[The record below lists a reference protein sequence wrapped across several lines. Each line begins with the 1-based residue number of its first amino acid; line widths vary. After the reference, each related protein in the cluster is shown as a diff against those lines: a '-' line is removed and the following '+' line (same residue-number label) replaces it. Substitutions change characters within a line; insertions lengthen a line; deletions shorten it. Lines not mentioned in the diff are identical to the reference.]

1 MKKFNV
7 ILATDLSGGFG
18 LDGELPWDLEK
29 DYGFFKTITRTRSI
43 LPGINLSNNILIAGR
58 KTWESMGRKPL
69 PERITF
75 VVTSQWE
82 ELEKT
87 NGNSQIQF
95 FPTFFS
101 AYQKAQTHTQS
112 DIWVIGGKGIYDAAL
127 RHWAC
132 DQVYWTQIKGTFK
145 SDVSIDMTS
154 YSIKWTGKI
163 TSTDVDRNTGI
174 VYELDFNQGTYIPN
188 AESQYLETMYDVI
201 TTGESRQTRNA
212 VTFSKFNKTLSC
224 DLAQGFPLLTTKK
237 MFWKGIVEELLFFI
251 RGETDTTKLSAQGV
265 KIWEPNTSREFLDSV
280 GLPYEPG
287 TMGPMY
293 GYQWRHWGKPF
304 VSEKS
309 EESVQTDS
317 KCFPNGIDQLSQVI
331 EEIKSNPHSRRI
343 LMTDFNPTQAHQG
356 VLYPCHSIVMQF
368 YVNHGKLSCTMYQR
382 SGDVFLGIPFN
393 IASTSLLTHIIAKL
407 TGLEP
412 GHVHIVLGDYHVYD
426 SHVTQ
431 VYEQLERVPMDFP
444 KLMLPDFTN
453 LTQVENSTFSD
464 YQLVGYQS
472 GPAIKAEMVA

>member
-7 ILATDLSGGFG
+7 IIATDQTGGFG

-29 DYGFFKTITRTRSI
+29 DYGFFKSVTRTHSI
-43 LPGINLSNNILIAGR
+43 LPGINLSDNILIAGR
-58 KTWESMGRKPL
+58 KTWESMERKPL
-69 PERITF
+69 PGRITW

-82 ELEKT
+82 ELAKT
-87 NGNSQIQF
+87 YASDKIKF

-101 AYQKAQTHTQS
+101 AYQSAQTQTCS
-112 DIWVIGGKGIYDAAL
+112 DIWVIGGKSIYDAAL

-132 DQVYWTQIKGTFK
+132 GQVYWTKVCGTFK
-145 SDVSIDMTS
+145 TDVSIDMTS
-154 YSIKWTGKI
+154 YSIEWTNKI
-163 TSTDVDRNTGI
+163 TSNDIDLNTGI
-174 VYELDFNQGTYIPN
+174 LYLLEFNQGYVKTNI
-188 AESQYLETMYDVI
+188 ESQYLETMYDVI

-224 DLAQGFPLLTTKK
+224 DLSRGFPLLTTKK

-265 KIWEPNTSREFLDSV
+265 KIWELNTSQEFLNSV
-280 GLPYEPG
+280 GLPYKPG
-287 TMGPMY
+287 CMGPMY

-304 VSEKS
+304 VSADK
-309 EESVQTDS
+309 TDEVNTL
-317 KCFPNGIDQLSQVI
+317 PNGIDQLTGVI

-343 LMTDFNPTQAHQG
+343 LMTDFNPSQASQG

-368 YVNHGKLSCTMYQR
+368 YVDNDKLSCMMYQR

-407 TGLEP
+407 TGLKP
-412 GHVHIVLGDYHVYD
+412 GHVHIVLGDYHIYD
-426 SHVTQ
+426 THIAQ
-431 VYEQLERVPMDFP
+431 VYEQLERVPMDFAQ
-444 KLMLPDFTN
+444 LVMPDFTD
-453 LTQVENSTFSD
+453 LSQVENAKFED
-464 YQLVGYQS
+464 FQLVGYQS
-472 GPAIKAEMVA
+472 GPAIKAQMVA